1 MLTVQCRHCDSLCR
15 LNDDNFLFKITF
27 TIVPTPPL
35 NVRIQDITST
45 SVTVTWEPPQN
56 SNGRLL
62 GYQIGY
68 ASSNGFVLDVLNV
81 NTWKLTGLNPFTKY
95 TIFVRAKTAAGFS
108 NYSNPVM
115 ITTQLDCKFV
125 MCLMCI
131 VW

>member
-62 GYQIGY
+62 GYQIDP
-68 ASSNGFVLDVLNV
+68 SL
-81 NTWKLTGLNPFTKY
+81 
-95 TIFVRAKTAAGFS
+95 
-108 NYSNPVM
+108 
-115 ITTQLDCKFV
+115 
-125 MCLMCI
+125 
-131 VW
+131 